1 MISNQGAGCPVFFF
15 MGHLMA
21 QRTFRRVNMAIACLG
36 VYFLLAFAGSAIVDA
51 QDTAKRTLGEL
62 QVWSEM
68 HQKGD
73 EEQFKRID
81 SLEKRLSDGDVKLEA
96 RLARLENN
104 QQSVIATLD
113 GMTWW
118 MRMLALAVAVQLIN
132 MVWKLA
138 TRARGE
144 AVDILDHAE

>member
-1 MISNQGAGCPVFFF
+1 
-15 MGHLMA
+15 
-21 QRTFRRVNMAIACLG
+21 MAIACLG
-36 VYFLLAFAGSAIVDA
+36 LYFLLAFAGSAIVDA

-104 QQSVIATLD
+104 QQSVISTLD
-113 GMTWW
+113 SMTWW

-138 TRARGE
+138 TRTKGG